1 MATEQV
7 NGPTAVTPTAV
18 TPTAVTLW
26 LDPVCPFTWNTARW
40 LQAAA
45 EAGGAAIDWRL
56 LNLAVL
62 NEGRELPAPQQARMA
77 DSRLVGRLMA
87 AIHRDLGVD
96 ALVTAY
102 FAFGE
107 AYFDQSAPVDQALA
121 AKVLAAV
128 GASELTPAVL
138 DDASWDALVTQSH
151 EAGQDAYGATGGSPL
166 LTINGH
172 TFFGPVFT
180 ELPSLDTVATDFAAL
195 VTLTAMPQ
203 FTQIE
208 RPRVH

>member
-1 MATEQV
+1 MATEQAS
-7 NGPTAVTPTAV
+7 GPA
-18 TPTAVTLW
+18 AVTLW
-26 LDPVCPFTWNTARW
+26 FDPVCPFTWNTARW
-40 LQAAA
+40 LHAAA

-62 NEGRELPAPQQARMA
+62 NEGRELPAPQQARTA
-77 DSRLVGRLMA
+77 DSRRAGRLMA
-87 AIHRDLGVD
+87 AIRRDLGAD

-102 FAFGE
+102 LTFGE

-128 GASELTPAVL
+128 GASATTPAVL
-138 DDASWDALVTQSH
+138 DDDALDGLVAQSH
-151 EAGQDAYGATGGSPL
+151 QAAQDAYGATGGSPL
-166 LTINGH
+166 LTINAH

-180 ELPSLDTVATDFAAL
+180 ELPELETVASDFAAL
-195 VTLTAMPQ
+195 VTLSAMPQ

>member
-1 MATEQV
+1 MATE
-7 NGPTAVTPTAV
+7 PTT
-18 TPTAVTLW
+18 VTLW

-77 DSRLVGRLMA
+77 DSRRVGRLMA
-87 AIHRDLGVD
+87 AIHRDLGAA

-102 FAFGE
+102 LTFGE
-107 AYFDQSAPVDQALA
+107 AYFDQSAPVGPELA
-121 AKVLAAV
+121 DKVLAAV
-128 GASELTPAVL
+128 GASAITSAVL
-138 DDASWDALVTQSH
+138 DDGSLDELVAQSH
-151 EAGQDAYGATGGSPL
+151 QAAQDAYGATGGSPL
-166 LTINGH
+166 LTIGGH

-180 ELPSLDTVATDFAAL
+180 ELPALESVAADFAAL
-195 VTLTAMPQ
+195 VTLTTMPQ
-203 FTQIE
+203 FTQID